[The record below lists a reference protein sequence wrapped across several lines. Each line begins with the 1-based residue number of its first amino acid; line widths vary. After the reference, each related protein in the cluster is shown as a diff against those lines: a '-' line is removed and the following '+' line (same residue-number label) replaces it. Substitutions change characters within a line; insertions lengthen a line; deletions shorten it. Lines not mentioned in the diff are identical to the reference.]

1 MAEFIKT
8 IYGEFV
14 RADKIA
20 SIKKTADFDNVDSH
34 LKIFAEISI
43 TDCSGETFHMLRA
56 KKSVKSETG
65 EWLRPNRIMFKTL
78 NDCLDTAIRNFIY
91 DITDVEERKEI
102 YEGLRKEDIAI
113 IDRVLNDCIYLTEP
127 YFYFLEKKEV

>member
-14 RADKIA
+14 RADKIV
-20 SIKKTADFDNVDSH
+20 SIKKTADFDNIDSH
-34 LKIFAEISI
+34 LKIFAGISI
-43 TDCSGETFHMLRA
+43 KDCSGETFHMLRV
-56 KKSVKSETG
+56 KKCVKSETG

-78 NDCLDTAIRNFIY
+78 NDCLDKAIRNFIY
-91 DITDVEERKEI
+91 EITDVEEWKEI

-127 YFYFLEKKEV
+127 YFDFLEKKEV